1 MTVTNAPRAN
11 DPMKSTVTDP
21 SAVTDAPATA
31 DMRHTALRLFEAGVA
46 QADPA
51 AAVEA
56 ALAGRRFHN
65 PLVIAIGKAARTM
78 AEAAMR
84 HVTPDMVVVVTNY
97 ENASPLE
104 GAEVH
109 AAAHPVPDIQGA
121 RAALRVEQVLAHA
134 KGEVLALISGGGS
147 ALLPAPV
154 TGVTLEEK
162 AETNRLLL
170 ASGAD
175 IVTMNLVRQ
184 HLSRLKGGGI
194 LRAAYPSKVT
204 TLVLSD
210 VVSDD
215 FRAIASG
222 PTVSPIGTPEEA
234 VEALKALGVWD
245 RLPVSVRTHLTQ
257 DLPDM
262 GALPEGEIELIGSNA
277 RSVAAMARAA
287 GGGVTHGV
295 HVFPVPLEGDVAD
308 AAEVIVDCVTENGVY
323 LFGGETTVKIKG
335 DGLGGRNQE
344 LALRV
349 AQLAAARGITD
360 YVFLSGGTD
369 GRDGPTDAAGG
380 MVDDGTLT
388 RMAAAGLDPDDVLA
402 RNDSYHGLAAAG
414 DLLQTGATG
423 TNVADLQVFIKA

>member
-1 MTVTNAPRAN
+1 MSDPRQ
-11 DPMKSTVTDP
+11 
-21 SAVTDAPATA
+21 
-31 DMRHTALRLFEAGVA
+31 HALQIFQAGVA

-51 AAVEA
+51 QAVVT
-56 ALAGRRFHN
+56 ALAGRRFNN

-78 AEAAMR
+78 AEAAMQ
-84 HVTPDMVVVVTNY
+84 HVDADMVVVVTNY

-109 AAAHPVPDIQGA
+109 AASHPVPDIQGA
-121 RAALRVEQVLAHA
+121 RAALRIEQVLAHA

-154 TGVTLEEK
+154 TGVSLEDK
-162 AETNRLLL
+162 AEVNRLLL

-184 HLSRLKGGGI
+184 HLSRLKGGGL

-222 PTVSPIGTPEEA
+222 PTVSPIGSPQDA
-234 VEALKALGVWD
+234 VAALKAFEVWD
-245 RLPVSVRTHLTQ
+245 HLPASVRAHLEQ
-257 DLPDM
+257 VVPDM
-262 GALPEGEIELIGSNA
+262 GALPDSDIELIGSNS

-287 GGGVTHGV
+287 GGGVRHGV
-295 HVFPVPLEGDVAD
+295 HVFPMPLEGDVAA
-308 AAEVIVDCVTENGVY
+308 AAEVIVDCVTQNGIY
-323 LFGGETTVKIKG
+323 LFGGETTVKLKG

-349 AQLAAARGITD
+349 AQLADARGLTD

-380 MVDDGTLT
+380 LVDDGTLA
-388 RMAAAGLDPDDVLA
+388 RLRAAGVDLNDILA
-402 RNDSYHGLAAAG
+402 RNDSYHALKAAG
-414 DLLQTGATG
+414 DLLQIGATG
-423 TNVADLQVFIKA
+423 TNVADLQVLIKA

>member
-1 MTVTNAPRAN
+1 MKPTVSDLPPESS
-11 DPMKSTVTDP
+11 D
-21 SAVTDAPATA
+21 PATTQ
-31 DMRHTALRLFEAGVA
+31 MRQRALKLFEVGVEE
-46 QADPA
+46 ADPA
-51 AAVEA
+51 RAVEA
-56 ALAGRRFHN
+56 ALKGRSFHN
-65 PLVIAIGKAARTM
+65 PLVIAIGKAARAM

-84 HVTPDMVVVVTNY
+84 HVTADMVVVVTNY
-97 ENASPLE
+97 ENASPLK

-109 AAAHPVPDIQGA
+109 AASHPVPDIQGA

-154 TGVTLEEK
+154 TGVSLEEK
-162 AETNRLLL
+162 AEVNRLLIG
-170 ASGAD
+170 SGAD
-175 IVTMNLVRQ
+175 IVTVNLVRQ

-210 VVSDD
+210 VVNDD
-215 FRAIASG
+215 LRAIASG
-222 PTVSPIGTPEEA
+222 PTVSPIGTPQEA
-234 VEALKALGVWD
+234 VAALKDFDLWD
-245 RLPVSVRTHLTQ
+245 RLPASVRSHLSQ

-262 GALPEGEIELIGSNA
+262 GDLPEGEIELIGSNA
-277 RSVAAMARAA
+277 RSLAAMARAA
-287 GGGVTHGV
+287 GGGVAHGV
-295 HVFPVPLEGDVAD
+295 HVFPIPLEGDVAH
-308 AAEVIVDCVTENGVY
+308 AAEVVVDCVTQKGIY

-335 DGLGGRNQE
+335 EGLGGRNQE

-380 MVDDGTLT
+380 LVDDGTLA
-388 RMAAAGLDPDDVLA
+388 RMAAAGVDIDDILA
-402 RNDSYHGLAAAG
+402 RNNSYHGLDAAG
-414 DLLQTGATG
+414 DLLKIGPTG